1 MMTGTGPLH
10 HRESFMK
17 IRTQHMTLGAALMQ
31 IAEHER
37 FTAINPLRIRGD
49 KVTNAFLIND
59 NTCIFLKYGSE
70 PKSTGEYQFTFT
82 TEQLGFIEDAEE
94 HYRHVFVCLVCV
106 EEQEICGLQAAEL
119 HRMITAR
126 QDSSE
131 EDEDSYQVLITA
143 TEGGRL
149 RSYTNRAGKRGTP
162 ALEPIVIPRSRFP
175 GFLFE

>member
-1 MMTGTGPLH
+1 
-10 HRESFMK
+10 MK

-70 PKSTGEYQFTFT
+70 PKNTGEYQFTFT
-82 TEQLGFIEDAEE
+82 SEQMGFIEDAEE
-94 HYRHVFVCLVCV
+94 HYRHVFVCLVLV

-126 QDSSE
+126 QDSTDMDE
-131 EDEDSYQVLITA
+131 ESFQVLITA
-143 TEGGRL
+143 TDGGRL
-149 RSYTNRAGKRGTP
+149 RAYTNAAGRRGVP
-162 ALEPIVIPRSRFP
+162 ALDPLVIPRSRFP
-175 GFLFE
+175 AFLFE

>member
-1 MMTGTGPLH
+1 
-10 HRESFMK
+10 MK
-17 IRTQHMTLGAALMQ
+17 IRTQHQTLGAALMQ

-70 PKSTGEYQFTFT
+70 PKPTGEYQFTFS
-82 TEQLGFIEDAEE
+82 TEQLGYIEDAQE
-94 HYRHVFVCLVCV
+94 HYRNVYVCLVCV
-106 EEQEICGLQAAEL
+106 EEQEICGLSAAEL
-119 HRMITAR
+119 QRMITAR
-126 QDSSE
+126 QDTHAGDE
-131 EDEDSYQVLITA
+131 ESYQVLITA

-149 RSYTNRAGKRGTP
+149 RAYTNASGRRGVP
-162 ALEPIVIPRSRFP
+162 ALDPLVIPRSRFP